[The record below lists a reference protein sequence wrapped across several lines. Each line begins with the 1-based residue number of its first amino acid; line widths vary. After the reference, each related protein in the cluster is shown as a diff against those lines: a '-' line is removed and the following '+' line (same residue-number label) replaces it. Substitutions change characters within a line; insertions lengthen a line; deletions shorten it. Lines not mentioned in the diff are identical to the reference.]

1 MLECC
6 KQFISFLCMVIIL
19 MNVCRSER
27 EISWKFWGGRRMQ
40 LLLKFEVED
49 IRLAFT
55 TKCYTVVWQS
65 EGAFQHFGGQNCK
78 ELM

>member
-1 MLECC
+1 MEAIYL
-6 KQFISFLCMVIIL
+6 FLMYGYYF
-19 MNVCRSER
+19 NECRSKR
-27 EISWKFWGGRRMQ
+27 QISWKFWGRKRMK

-55 TKCYTVVWQS
+55 TKCYTVVWQN
-65 EGAFQHFGGQNCK
+65 EGEFQHFGGQNCK